1 VLRVK
6 RDRTKELAIEQSQR
20 FQALDETLK
29 LGIHFILNS
38 QATADSDIRRGLEL
52 QTNIILGD
60 SVQQHQKTRD
70 EFLKGN
76 DRIIYE
82 LHRLGSFS
90 EHRASSDDILPVAN
104 ASFAVY
110 EKSIPT
116 FLIMLAF
123 PVMQDRQ
130 EQIHES
136 YKNTFSWIFQ
146 KPTTSTR
153 PWSDFTTW
161 LKATDD
167 SLYWINGKA
176 ASGKSTLM
184 NFILGHSYT
193 KALLSHWSGDNKLV
207 PASFFFW
214 NSGTPLQRSQ
224 RGLLRSLLRQ
234 ILEQDPRLIPI
245 VHLDLNQFSTS
256 TPNSILMEAL
266 LKLCNQ
272 DEVPVKLFLL
282 IDGLDEYGG
291 DHIDMAILFK
301 KISKCPNVKVCVSSR
316 PLPVFDKAF
325 KGLPTLQLQDL
336 TFEDIQFYVQDKLGA
351 NEMMVELRRQEG
363 DFKSD
368 ELLASIVEKAQ
379 GVFLWVELVVKSL
392 LGGLTNED
400 TMADL
405 QARVDALPSEI
416 EHLYSHMLK
425 NVDSLYRAHSSRL
438 YQIMRAHYSPEFK
451 AEKPL
456 TVQEMAY
463 TNMTLEEVLKAKQE
477 PLTSEEE
484 YAQFRSLELCLKTR
498 CAGMLEVVYKAPS
511 KYADNRGDEPSFRLP
526 ELDFQVEYIHRTA
539 RDYLAKPEI
548 WGNIIRDAQNDG
560 PPFKPFGKL
569 LEASVMQLK
578 VLRPLDLGST
588 SLMYERNYYEGYRG
602 FLSMIREAMKIAEY
616 LQREGNYAPGLVDLL
631 DSFDHS
637 ATAHWKKRQARQSD
651 TPPNLRSSVTSHY
664 SDYLGPPRAAILP
677 DPQSSMLTLS
687 IRSGIYQ
694 YVQSKLEN
702 DINVLKEKPGRPLL
716 SYIGEPLS
724 LNRLPLQYKSIAGL
738 LLENGASP
746 NQVDDGQTPWQ
757 GFLAYLYRYGRNLS
771 DQHLAIALD
780 VAQIFIEHRASPSA
794 TITSVY
800 REIDPERDKSGTGTV
815 IKTETISCHQILDR
829 IYEAYELCS
838 TSNNAHKVRALQD
851 LLRAPPRVLN
861 DNAKQ
866 IIEKPVRSSV
876 IDSTQ
881 MDQEQTE
888 KRSRP
893 RCCF

>member
-20 FQALDETLK
+20 FQALDESLK
-29 LGIHFILNS
+29 LGIHVILNS
-38 QATADSDIRRGLEL
+38 QATAGSDIRRGLQL
-52 QTNIILGD
+52 QTNTILGD
-60 SVQQHQKTRD
+60 SIQQHQKTRD

-76 DRIIYE
+76 NRIIYE
-82 LHRLGSFS
+82 IHRLGSFS

-104 ASFAVY
+104 ASFAVN
-110 EKSIPT
+110 EKSMPT

-146 KPTTSTR
+146 KPRNSTR

-176 ASGKSTLM
+176 ASGKSTLI

-193 KALLSHWSGDNKLV
+193 KSLLSHWSGDNKLV

-245 VHLDLNQFSTS
+245 VYLDLNQFSTS

-266 LKLCNQ
+266 FKLCNQ
-272 DEVPVKLFLL
+272 DQVPVKIFLL

-291 DHIDMAILFK
+291 DHIDVAIFFK

-316 PLPVFDKAF
+316 PLPVFDRAF

-336 TFEDIQFYVQDKLGA
+336 TFEDIRFYVQDKLGA

-368 ELLASIVEKAQ
+368 ELLANIVEKAQ
-379 GVFLWVELVVKSL
+379 GVFLWVDLVVKSL

-438 YQIMRAHYSPEFK
+438 YQIMRAHYDPEFK
-451 AEKPL
+451 AENPL
-456 TVQEMAY
+456 TVQKTAY
-463 TNMTLEEVLKAKQE
+463 TNLTLEEVLKAKQE
-477 PLTSEEE
+477 PLTPEEE
-484 YAQFRSLELCLKTR
+484 YTQFRSLELCLKTR

-511 KYADNRGDEPSFRLP
+511 QYADKPSFRLP

-548 WGNIIRDAQNDG
+548 WENIARDSHNDE
-560 PPFKPFGKL
+560 PPFKPFAKL

-578 VLRPLDLGST
+578 VVPPLDLGST
-588 SLMYERNYYEGYRG
+588 SSKYARNYYRR
-602 FLSMIREAMKIAEY
+602 FLSMIRNAMKIAEY

-631 DSFDHS
+631 DNLDHS
-637 ATAHWKKRQARQSD
+637 AILHWDKWLREAHKSEI
-651 TPPNLRSSVTSHY
+651 PSNLRSFVTSHY
-664 SDYLGPPRAAILP
+664 SDYLGASQAAILP
-677 DPQSSMLTLS
+677 DPQSSMLTLA
-687 IRSGIYQ
+687 IRSGIYL

-702 DINVLKEKPGRPLL
+702 DINVLKKKPGRPLL

-724 LNRLPLQYKSIAGL
+724 LKKLPLNYKSIAGL

-746 NQVDDGQTPWQ
+746 NQVFDGQTPWQ
-757 GFLAYLYRYGRNLS
+757 VFLDYLHGYGRNLP

-780 VAQIFIEHRASPSA
+780 VAQIFIEHQASPSA
-794 TITSVY
+794 TITSYIKEVKL
-800 REIDPERDKSGTGTV
+800 EGDKSGTEPVT
-815 IKTETISCHQILDR
+815 KTETISCHQILDR
-829 IYEAYELCS
+829 IYELCS

-866 IIEKPVRSSV
+866 IIEKPVRSPV

-881 MDQEQTE
+881 MNQKQTE